1 MVMTCDELPLRAMT
15 PGHEPVMLR
24 EVLELLAPRA
34 GGRYLDCTFGGGGHA
49 RAVLSAA
56 NDVSLIAFDRDP
68 NAMARAADLSAEFG
82 GRFTLVDR
90 DFGRLAELA
99 EANFDGILFDLGVSS
114 YQLDETA
121 RGFSFR
127 HDAPADMRMDPRS
140 GVPASQWLET
150 ATEEMIVRAI
160 RDFGEEHHWRRVVRA
175 LLAARGTGQL
185 ARTTSLAT
193 VIAEAIPVRDR
204 HASKIHPATRSFQ
217 GIRIAVNDEIDAIE
231 RALPVAFAKLNPGGV
246 LCVISFHSLED
257 RPVKQ
262 FFRRMCGQPESSSDN
277 LPQDLRVKL
286 ADPLTRKPL
295 TPGEAEVIRN
305 PRSRSAKFRA
315 LRKLQS
321 PPSSAHPSPRP

>member
-1 MVMTCDELPLRAMT
+1 MVMACDESPIRAMT

-24 EVLELLAPRA
+24 EVLGFLTPRA
-34 GGRYLDCTFGGGGHA
+34 GGRYLDCTFGGGGHS
-49 RAVLSAA
+49 RAILSAA
-56 NDVSLIAFDRDP
+56 PDVSLVALDRDP
-68 NAMARAADLSAEFG
+68 AAIARAAALQAEFG
-82 GRFTLVDR
+82 TRFTLVDR
-90 DFGRLAELA
+90 DFGRLSELNDD
-99 EANFDGILFDLGVSS
+99 NFDGILFDLGVSS
-114 YQLDETA
+114 FQLDETE

-127 HDAPADMRMDPRS
+127 LDAPADMRMDPRS

-193 VIAEAIPVRDR
+193 VIAEAIPARDR

-217 GIRIAVNDEIDAIE
+217 GIRIAVNDELGAIE
-231 RALPVAFAKLNPGGV
+231 RALPVAFAKLAPPRGETPGGV

-262 FFRRMCGQPESSSDN
+262 FFRRMCGQPESADDAT
-277 LPQDLRVKL
+277 PQDLRVKL
-286 ADPLTRKPL
+286 ADPLTRKPAVASDDEIL
-295 TPGEAEVIRN
+295 RN
-305 PRSRSAKFRA
+305 PRSRSAKLRA
-315 LRKLQS
+315 LRK
-321 PPSSAHPSPRP
+321 R